1 MAPEGLSVSE
11 SLAVLGPGLKVR
23 LVGVHLRV
31 EAVDWPGLGL
41 VTSATGQLGGERR
54 LARTDLELASTAALL
69 ARLPVLEPS
78 MVVETAESRTS
89 YSCVQTDRPVL
100 SHCLTGPHS
109 SSRTHNKKLRP
120 DQQNR
125 GKPSQA
131 SLTQIFKS

>member
-89 YSCVQTDRPVL
+89 YSCVQTDQ
-100 SHCLTGPHS
+100 SCLTVSLARTPPLVLTIKNS
-109 SSRTHNKKLRP
+109 DLTNKTEESRA
-120 DQQNR
+120 
-125 GKPSQA
+125 KP
-131 SLTQIFKS
+131 L